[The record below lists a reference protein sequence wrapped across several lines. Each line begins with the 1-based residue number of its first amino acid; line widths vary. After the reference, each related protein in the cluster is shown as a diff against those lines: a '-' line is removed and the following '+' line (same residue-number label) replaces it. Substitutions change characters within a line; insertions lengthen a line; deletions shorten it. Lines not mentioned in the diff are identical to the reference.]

1 MAIKAPCVQAK
12 RNWINQRLNLILA
25 IFADFMNY
33 PYHDCSGKEVVSD
46 GPLDGLRH
54 TVIDPEQGLGAGAG
68 KIRIALYRRGR
79 RK

>member
-12 RNWINQRLNLILA
+12 WNWINQRLNLILA
-25 IFADFMNY
+25 RFADFMNY
-33 PYHDCSGKEVVSD
+33 PYYDRGGKEVVSD
-46 GPLDGLRH
+46 GPLDGLGH
-54 TVIDPEQGLGAGAG
+54 TVIGPEQGLGAGAG

>member
-1 MAIKAPCVQAK
+1 
-12 RNWINQRLNLILA
+12 
-25 IFADFMNY
+25 MNY

-68 KIRIALYRRGR
+68 KIGIALYRRGR